1 MKKYTVAIK
10 NENGDITTGI
20 MNGEAE
26 IGQEICID
34 IHDENGVPGTAF
46 GVLDEVLEEIA

>member
-10 NENGDITTGI
+10 NENDEITTGT
-20 MNGEAE
+20 MNGEAQV
-26 IGQEICID
+26 GQEICID

-46 GVLDEVLEEIA
+46 GVLSEVLEEIV